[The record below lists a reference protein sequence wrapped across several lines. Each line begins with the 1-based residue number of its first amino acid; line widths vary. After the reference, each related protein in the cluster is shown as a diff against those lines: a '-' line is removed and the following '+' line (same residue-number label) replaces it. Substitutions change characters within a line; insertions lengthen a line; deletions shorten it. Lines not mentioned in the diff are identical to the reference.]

1 MSRSTDTWRRAV
13 SLALAV
19 LCFLAVPQV
28 AQAVFNGQ
36 VKPGGTSVTVAKMAP
51 ISDVTGSFRC
61 EYSVFNAFREGASVS
76 IDGITDGAQ
85 LSGTTYSVTL
95 ASDSSSTAQL
105 PGKRGGTSISQ
116 PIDVGRTSYVVT
128 VTASYRTW
136 TTSWSRTVDC
146 EAFSN
151 QRTSL

>member
-36 VKPGGTSVTVAKMAP
+36 VKPGGTAVTVARMPP
-51 ISDVTGSFRC
+51 ISDVTGSLKC
-61 EYSVFNAFREGASVS
+61 EYSIFNLFREGASVS

-85 LSGTTYSVTL
+85 LPGTTYAVTL
-95 ASDSSSTAQL
+95 ASDGSSTAQL

-116 PIDVGRTSYVVT
+116 PVDVGSTAYVVT
-128 VTASYRTW
+128 VTASFRTW
-136 TTSWSRTVDC
+136 TTTWSSTIECD
-146 EAFSN
+146 AGSN
-151 QRTSL
+151 RRISL